1 MQHINRI
8 ILIAIT
14 LFVSSSFAQRY
25 MEKLNR
31 GFVAVPYTTGDSVFL
46 SWRYLGTD
54 PAALGFN
61 VYKNDVK
68 LNSIPITTS
77 TNYVDVSGGAGAY
90 KLKTVLNDT
99 ESTQAESPIL
109 FSNTGLAIPLNP
121 PPAGIT
127 PADSAYTYTPN
138 DCSVADLDGD
148 GEYEIILKWDPT
160 NSHDNSEKGYTGNVY
175 IDAYKLN
182 GTRLWRIDLGK
193 NIRAGAHYTQFM
205 VYDLASDGHPVMVC
219 KTADGTIDALGTP
232 IGDNSADYRNSSG
245 YVLSG
250 PEYLTVFDG
259 KTGAAIST
267 IAYDPPR
274 GTVSSWGDSYGNRVD
289 RFLACVAYLD
299 GVHPSLVMCRGYYT
313 RTVLVA
319 YDYKNKTL
327 TQRWKFDTDLNGL
340 TTYKNQGN
348 HNLAVGDVDGDGYDE
363 IVYGACCIDHDG
375 TGLYTTGLKH
385 GDAMHLSQMD
395 PNTSDMRVWR
405 CMEDSK
411 GLALTNAKTGS
422 VIFQLT
428 YTADVGRAMAADIDP
443 THPGFEL
450 WGTSIAGTYDLTGA
464 QISTKRPSVNFG
476 CWWDGDL
483 LRELLDGVRITKWNY
498 TNSSS
503 SILLDKTG
511 VCLSNNSTKATPCL
525 SADILGDWR
534 EEVILRNVNNDSL
547 MIYTTTIPTSYRI
560 YTLMHNPQYRES
572 VAWQNVA
579 YNLPPQVNY
588 FLGDG
593 MVYPPAQPNITVV
606 DPNSGANDVKSEQD
620 LQQKKFFIEQ
630 NYPNPFNPTTTINYT
645 LASAGKVTIKISDI
659 MGRTVTTLVD
669 GQRSAG
675 VHSETF
681 NASGLPSGTYFYT
694 MQIGSSRQTKKMILL
709 K

>member
-1 MQHINRI
+1 MAESQTHYYSQ
-8 ILIAIT
+8 IT
-14 LFVSSSFAQRY
+14 LTF
-25 MEKLNR
+25 
-31 GFVAVPYTTGDSVFL
+31 
-46 SWRYLGTD
+46 
-54 PAALGFN
+54 
-61 VYKNDVK
+61 
-68 LNSIPITTS
+68 IITAS
-77 TNYVDVSGGAGAY
+77 TNFVDNSGGTGVY
-90 KLKTVLNDT
+90 SLRTVLNDT
-99 ESTQAESPIL
+99 ESTQSESPVM
-109 FSNTGLAIPLNP
+109 FSKSGLAIPLTP

-160 NSHDNSEKGYTGNVY
+160 NSHDNSEKGYTGNVF

-193 NIRAGAHYTQFM
+193 YIRAGAHYTQFM

-219 KTADGTIDALGTP
+219 KTADGTTDALGNC
-232 IGDNSADYRNSSG
+232 IGKDTVDFRNSSG
-245 YVLSG
+245 YVLNG

-259 KTGAAIST
+259 LTGAAIT
-267 IAYDPPR
+267 TVPYDPPR
-274 GTVSSWGDSYGNRVD
+274 GSVSAWGDSYGNRVD

-319 YDYKNKTL
+319 YDYKNRTL

-395 PNTSDMRVWR
+395 PANPNMRVWK
-405 CMEDSK
+405 CLEDNK
-411 GLALTNAKTGS
+411 GLVLTDAKTGS

-450 WGTSIAGTYDLTGA
+450 WGTSITGTYDLTGA
-464 QISTKRPSVNFG
+464 QVSTKRPSVNFG
-476 CWWDGDL
+476 SWWDGDL

-498 TNSSS
+498 ANSSTS
-503 SILLDKTG
+503 TLLDKTG
-511 VCLSNNSTKATPCL
+511 ICQSNNTTKATPCL

-534 EEVILRNVNNDSL
+534 EEVVLRNMTNDSL
-547 MIYTTTIPTSYRI
+547 MIYTTSIPTSYRI
-560 YTLMHNPQYRES
+560 YTLMHNPQYRVS

-579 YNLPPQVNY
+579 YNQPPQVNY
-588 FLGDG
+588 FLGEG
-593 MVYPPAQPNITVV
+593 MVYPPAQPNIVVV
-606 DPNSGANDVKSEQD
+606 DPHNGSNDVKTERE
-620 LQQKKFFIEQ
+620 LQSKKFHINQ
-630 NYPNPFNPTTTINYT
+630 NYPNPFNPSTTISYE
-645 LASAGKVTIKISDI
+645 LAAAGKVTITISDI
-659 MGRTVTTLVD
+659 MGRKITTLVD

-675 VHSETF
+675 SHSEIF
-681 NASGLPSGTYFYT
+681 NAAPLPSGTYFYT
-694 MQIGSSRQTKKMILL
+694 IQVGTSRHSKKMLLL

>member
-61 VYKNDVK
+61 VYKNNVK
-68 LNSIPITTS
+68 LNSEPITAS
-77 TNYVDVSGGAGAY
+77 TNFVDASGGTGAY
-90 KLKTVLNDT
+90 ALKTVLNDT
-99 ESTQAESPIL
+99 ESTQSESPII
-109 FSNTGLAIPLNP
+109 FSSTGLAIPLNP

-205 VYDLASDGHPVMVC
+205 VYDLASDGNPVMVC
-219 KTADGTIDALGTP
+219 KTADGTIDALGNP
-232 IGDNSADYRNSSG
+232 IGDNTADYRNSSG

-250 PEYLTVFDG
+250 PEYLTVFNG
-259 KTGAAIST
+259 KTGAAITTVS
-267 IAYDPPR
+267 YDPPR
-274 GTVSSWGDSYGNRVD
+274 GTVSAWGDSYGNRVD

-319 YDYKNKTL
+319 YDYKNGTL

-395 PNTSDMRVWR
+395 PSTSDMRVWR

-428 YTADVGRAMAADIDP
+428 YTSDVGRAMAADIDP

-450 WGTSIAGTYDLTGA
+450 WGTSIAGTYDLTGT
-464 QISTKRPSVNFG
+464 QISTKRPAVNFG
-476 CWWDGDL
+476 SWWDGDL

-498 TNSSS
+498 TNSST

-511 VCLSNNSTKATPCL
+511 LCQSNNSTKATPCL

-547 MIYTTTIPTSYRI
+547 MIYTTTIPTAYRI
-560 YTLMHNPQYRES
+560 YTLMHNPQYRVS

-579 YNLPPQVNY
+579 YNQPPQVNY
-588 FLGDG
+588 FFGDG
-593 MVYPPAQPNITVV
+593 MVYPPAQPNIIVV
-606 DPNSGANDVKSEQD
+606 DPNSGANDVKDERN
-620 LQQKKFFIEQ
+620 LQHKKFSIEQ
-630 NYPNPFNPTTTINYT
+630 NYPNPFNPTTTINYE
-645 LASAGKVTIKISDI
+645 LAAAGKVTITVNDI
-659 MGRTVTTLVD
+659 MGRQVATLFE

-675 VHSETF
+675 NHSEIF
-681 NASGLPSGTYFYT
+681 NASGLPSGIYFYT
-694 MQIGSSRQTKKMILL
+694 LQMGASRQSKKMILL